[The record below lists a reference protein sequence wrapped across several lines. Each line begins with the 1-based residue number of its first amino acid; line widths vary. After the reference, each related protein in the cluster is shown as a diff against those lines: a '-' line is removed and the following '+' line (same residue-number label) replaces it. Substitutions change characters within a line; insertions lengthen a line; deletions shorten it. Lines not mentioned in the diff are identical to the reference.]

1 MDDQKIGEP
10 SILSRGWNLGKKIM
24 IAGAV
29 ITSAPVVLPPLMI
42 FSAVGLAFAVPFGA
56 LFAGYACTDK
66 IMSSLLPPPEFL
78 HNVGEGTEDEEEIID
93 EGEDGQE
100 METVDYGEEPSSLRI
115 SDEERV
121 SDGADG
127 ESEVAPPVVA
137 QEDFLEIEELKD
149 REEDAKEMETAD
161 SEKEPSV
168 QMSNYASAADEER
181 TSEDVDVESTVLL
194 PAIAH
199 EFAFEEL
206 KDRDDDEKE
215 METADS
221 GKEPSVQMSNYA
233 STADEERT
241 SEDVDVESIMSPS
254 AIVHEELYDE
264 QKIWEQV
271 VALRRIV
278 GYRDALQTSY
288 VEELK
293 ALYIFTGVE
302 PPTSFKDP
310 SSLVEVNDKLRF
322 LKSVIGVK

>member
-1 MDDQKIGEP
+1 MGDQKIGEP

-24 IAGAV
+24 IAGAA

-78 HNVGEGTEDEEEIID
+78 HNVGEGTEYEEELID

-100 METVDYGEEPSSLRI
+100 METVDYGEEPSFLRI

-121 SDGADG
+121 SDGADV
-127 ESEVAPPVVA
+127 ESEVTPPVVA
-137 QEDFLEIEELKD
+137 Q
-149 REEDAKEMETAD
+149 
-161 SEKEPSV
+161 
-168 QMSNYASAADEER
+168 
-181 TSEDVDVESTVLL
+181 
-194 PAIAH
+194 
-199 EFAFEEL
+199 
-206 KDRDDDEKE
+206 
-215 METADS
+215 
-221 GKEPSVQMSNYA
+221 
-233 STADEERT
+233 
-241 SEDVDVESIMSPS
+241 
-254 AIVHEELYDE
+254 EELYDE

-278 GYRDALQTSY
+278 GYRDVLQTSY
-288 VEELK
+288 VEELN

-302 PPTSFKDP
+302 PPSSFKDP

-322 LKSVIGVK
+322 LKSVVGVK

>member
-1 MDDQKIGEP
+1 MEDQKIGEP
-10 SILSRGWNLGKKIM
+10 SILSRGWNLGKRIM
-24 IAGAV
+24 IAGAA
-29 ITSAPVVLPPLMI
+29 ITFAPVVLPPLMI

-66 IMSSLLPPPEFL
+66 IMSSLLPPPQFL
-78 HNVGEGTEDEEEIID
+78 HNVGEGTEDEEGLID
-93 EGEDGQE
+93 EEENGKE
-100 METVDYGEEPSSLRI
+100 METVDFGEEPSSLRN

-121 SDGADG
+121 SDGADE

-137 QEDFLEIEELKD
+137 HEDFLEIEELKD

-168 QMSNYASAADEER
+168 QMSDYASAADEER
-181 TSEDVDVESTVLL
+181 TFEDVDVESTVLL
-194 PAIAH
+194 LAIAH

-206 KDRDDDEKE
+206 KDRDEDEKE

-221 GKEPSVQMSNYA
+221 RKEPSVQMSNYA
-233 STADEERT
+233 LVADERT
-241 SEDVDVESIMSPS
+241 SEDVDVESTMSPP
-254 AIVHEELYDE
+254 AIAHEELYDE

-271 VALRRIV
+271 EALRRIV
-278 GYRDALQTSY
+278 GYGDALQTSY